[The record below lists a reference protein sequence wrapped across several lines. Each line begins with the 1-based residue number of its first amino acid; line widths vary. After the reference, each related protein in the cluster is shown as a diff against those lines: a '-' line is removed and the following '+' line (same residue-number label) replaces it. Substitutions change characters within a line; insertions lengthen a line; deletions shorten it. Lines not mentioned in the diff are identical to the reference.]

1 MSALMHGFISHL
13 PVWIWYAAACLAI
26 YPKRLRKKDK
36 ALAGA
41 IFALGAALLF
51 IGHTRYPFIL
61 LGTLAVYLFP
71 IACENH
77 KAKTRK
83 EDK

>member
-1 MSALMHGFISHL
+1 MSALMHGLISQI
-13 PVWIWYAAACLAI
+13 PIWIWYAAACLVI
-26 YPKRLRKKDK
+26 YPKRLRKKEK
-36 ALAGA
+36 ILAGA
-41 IFALGAALLF
+41 MFALGAVLLF

-61 LGTLAVYLFP
+61 LVTLALYLFP
-71 IACENH
+71 IACDNH